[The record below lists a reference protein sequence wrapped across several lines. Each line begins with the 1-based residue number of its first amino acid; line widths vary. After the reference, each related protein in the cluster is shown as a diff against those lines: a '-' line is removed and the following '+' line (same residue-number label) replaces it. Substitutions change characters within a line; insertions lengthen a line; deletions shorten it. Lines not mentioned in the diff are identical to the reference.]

1 MSVCDN
7 DCGVK
12 IVKIADEKKEPDA
25 GASVD
30 EKGGG
35 HMNTTG

>member
-12 IVKIADEKKEPDA
+12 IVELMDEGNEPDA

-30 EKGGG
+30 GRGGY
-35 HMNTTG
+35 MNTTG

>member
-1 MSVCDN
+1 MCDN

-12 IVKIADEKKEPDA
+12 IVEIANEEEEPDA

-30 EKGGG
+30 GREGY
-35 HMNTTG
+35 MNTTG